1 MRKGQKVK
9 KLSLDSIDKNIISE
23 LIKDANVGTSHLSRK
38 FKVPLSTIQRRKRTL
53 ENSILNKKYEINHNE
68 LGWRAGDLIILV
80 EKGKTTEAMEHILKN
95 HGDNSVISVSTRINS
110 MHNIICRV
118 IYHDCEE
125 LHKLLENVKA
135 IPYVVTSEWS
145 ELVKVVENDRLRL
158 RI

>member
-1 MRKGQKVK
+1 
-9 KLSLDSIDKNIISE
+9 
-23 LIKDANVGTSHLSRK
+23 
-38 FKVPLSTIQRRKRTL
+38 
-53 ENSILNKKYEINHNE
+53 
-68 LGWRAGDLIILV
+68 
-80 EKGKTTEAMEHILKN
+80 MEHILKN
-95 HGDNSVISVSTRINS
+95 HGDNNVISVSTRINS